1 MSLQPLQ
8 WRKLPVRTIPNARP
22 TASYVLNTIYDM
34 LTGSLYHDGSTRT
47 LGSGSAWQMP
57 TKFVTG
63 SNTEAV
69 YVFPGFQTAI
79 SQSVIFVSRGQI
91 GASSS
96 FSFPSTVIYENSFSS
111 SFIYIACVKNASAS
125 FTQWTSIYPFGSGS
139 AFSGYAPFA
148 QTNQISANHKIVLYE
163 SKEALAVYMYDTTKV
178 STATLGFAGAIIDP
192 EQSGSSADTEIDGR
206 LYAVATSGVAPNS
219 GSQSGLTPSFV
230 SENGGEQRIIFQ
242 HSTSAST
249 GTVAY
254 PRFVYFSP
262 NTTTGLAV
270 SSTKKNDTNYP
281 NNLTYSN
288 YTTLSG
294 KLVRTPVYCHALPVQ
309 SGTFLGRLRDIS
321 VIRQMPSNAVVRDSS
336 NNILGYSFGYTETT
350 ASQAMLLNYS

>member
-1 MSLQPLQ
+1 
-8 WRKLPVRTIPNARP
+8 
-22 TASYVLNTIYDM
+22 M

-57 TKFVTG
+57 SKFVTG

-79 SQSVIFVSRGQI
+79 SQSVIFVSRGQV

-96 FSFPSTVIYENSFSS
+96 LSSPPTVTQENSFSS
-111 SFIYIACVKNASAS
+111 SFIYIGCVKNASAS

-139 AFSGYAPFA
+139 ALLGYVPFA

-163 SKEALAVYMYDTTKV
+163 SKEALAVYMYDTTKGQFSAIV
-178 STATLGFAGAIIDP
+178 GMAGAIIDP
-192 EQSGSSADTEIDGR
+192 EQSGSSSDTEIDGR
-206 LYAVATSGVAPNS
+206 LYAVANTGVATLS
-219 GSQSGLTPSFV
+219 GSQSGIGNRFV
-230 SENGGEQRIIFQ
+230 SDISGENANLFQ
-242 HSTSAST
+242 HSTTANVT
-249 GTVAY
+249 TAGY

-262 NTTTGLAV
+262 NTTTGLTAT
-270 SSTKKNDTNYP
+270 STKNMNTYLPVILN
-281 NNLTYSN
+281 YSN

-294 KLVRTPVYCHALPVQ
+294 KLVRTPVYCHSHTA
-309 SGTFLGRLRDIS
+309 GTFLGRLRDIS

-336 NNILGYSFGYTETT
+336 NNILGFSIGNSEST
-350 ASQAMLLNYS
+350 AGQAMLLNYS